1 MNRLEV
7 TTIEMKIGFI
17 NKRSRYDQE
26 RIQVVLSNVQDLFG
40 RLADGKNLTN
50 VSVSIDDQG
59 FDDQGAKKTP
69 CIFTQPWKTHGSR
82 PTSDAHRTLSMTEKK
97 RITSTDTIRLNAYV
111 RRVQ

>member
-59 FDDQGAKKTP
+59 FDDQGAKNNTMH
-69 CIFTQPWKTHGSR
+69 IHATVEDAWKPTYIGR
-82 PTSDAHRTLSMTEKK
+82 PQDA
-97 RITSTDTIRLNAYV
+97 IYD
-111 RRVQ
+111 